1 VAPLPFDPAEAA
13 RLLEAEGWSDADGDG
28 VREKDGVPL
37 AFELLTNQRNPVYGD
52 IAQVIQAQLAVVGAA
67 VTPRLLEWQTVLS
80 MHRGRDFDAVLTNW
94 VLDNFRVDPRP
105 LYGSDQAAREGSAN
119 RSSYASPVADSLMDL
134 GTRTSDDDEAREAWT
149 AFARLARRDQPIT
162 LLFWQDELA
171 GVSDRLED
179 VRMDARGELVTLPR
193 WRWRDTGEGR
203 R

>member
-1 VAPLPFDPAEAA
+1 
-13 RLLEAEGWSDADGDG
+13 
-28 VREKDGVPL
+28 
-37 AFELLTNQRNPVYGD
+37 
-52 IAQVIQAQLAVVGAA
+52 
-67 VTPRLLEWQTVLS
+67 
-80 MHRGRDFDAVLTNW
+80 
-94 VLDNFRVDPRP
+94 
-105 LYGSDQAAREGSAN
+105 
-119 RSSYASPVADSLMDL
+119 VADSLMDL